1 MVYPMLV
8 KSFPK
13 KKKGEK
19 MVKKYLMQPNHE
31 EYDVTPIEDVE
42 NIVLNSDK
50 PLTTNEVIEKSLYK
64 YHAVTNA
71 LKTSNKITNKKEKGI
86 IVWFNKQKKEE
97 FNKQTNRGVVNT
109 KVALGFSGSGVP
121 QLTFITDA
129 GKVTVNI
136 KQDDFYNLEMLLL

>member
-1 MVYPMLV
+1 
-8 KSFPK
+8 
-13 KKKGEK
+13 